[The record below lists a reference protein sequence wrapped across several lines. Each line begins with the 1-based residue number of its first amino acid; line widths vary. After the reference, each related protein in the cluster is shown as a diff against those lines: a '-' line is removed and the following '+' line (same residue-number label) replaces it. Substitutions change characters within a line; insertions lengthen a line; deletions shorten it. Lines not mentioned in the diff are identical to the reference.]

1 MAIDE
6 SALTKGQIRKRN
18 ALCKSI
24 GDKLGTA
31 VFEKWLKEQPT
42 QNATIRTDPVASKIL
57 SAMAPYAKDK
67 AFKLG
72 NKGYVIKRSK
82 GRGPSGFVVEK
93 GV

>member
-31 VFEKWLKEQPT
+31 VFETWLKEQAT
-42 QNATIRTDPVASKIL
+42 QNTTIRTDPVASKIL
-57 SAMAPYAKDK
+57 SAIAPYAKDK

-72 NKGYVIKRSK
+72 NQGYVIKRSK
-82 GRGPSGFVVEK
+82 GRGPSGFTVEK
-93 GV
+93 IV